1 MTMNKKVMLIIPE
14 MTVGGAQRSLAKL
27 SVELASHADVFLV
40 VFNKT
45 GEIAYPVGGK
55 IFSLDVFPG
64 GTIMAKGIALRK
76 RVERLRLLK
85 KENNIDVAISF
96 LEGAD
101 YVNVLSKGKEKVVL
115 SIRGSKVHD
124 ENMQKYFY
132 WLRSSVLIPWLY
144 KKADLIVAVNKGI
157 ASELKRYHKLQ
168 EHKIV
173 TIGNF
178 YDSDAIV
185 ALSKEAREPDI
196 EALYNDRKIL
206 VTSGRLAAEKGIA
219 GVINMFAELRKA
231 RQDVRLVMIGDGP
244 EKESLKKLAGEKGL
258 RVYET
263 NSSIDSP
270 DIVLLGNQKNV
281 FKYLRGATLYLMN
294 SSSEGFPNGLVEAM
308 ICRVPVMSSDCP
320 YGPAEILAPDQ
331 IPGSNQD
338 QAIIAAYGVLLPIIS
353 GNQQAAIWVNT
364 ISGILDNRNQ
374 LGDLAKAAFNRAH
387 DFGRDTVIK
396 QWVNIISI

>member
-1 MTMNKKVMLIIPE
+1 MTVKKKVMLIIPE

-55 IFSLDVFPG
+55 ILSLDVFPG

-85 KENNIDVAISF
+85 REFDIDVAISF

-101 YVNVLSKGKEKVVL
+101 YVNVLSKGKEKIVL
-115 SIRGSKVHD
+115 SVRGSKVHD
-124 ENMQKYFY
+124 ENMQRYFY

-157 ASELKRYHKLQ
+157 AAELKQYHKLQ

-178 YDSDAIV
+178 YDRDSIV
-185 ALSKEAREPDI
+185 ALSKEVREPDI
-196 EALYNDRKIL
+196 EMLYNDKKIL
-206 VTSGRLAAEKGIA
+206 VTSGRLAAEKGIT
-219 GVINMFAELRKA
+219 GVINMFAELRRT

-244 EKESLKKLAGEKGL
+244 EKESLKKLAVENGL

-263 NSSIDSP
+263 DSPIDSP

-308 ICRVPVMSSDCP
+308 ICGVPVMSSDCP

-331 IPGSNQD
+331 TPGANKD
-338 QAIIAAYGVLLPIIS
+338 QAIIATYGVLLPIIS
-353 GNQQAAIWVNT
+353 GNRQVAIWVKT

-374 LGDLAKAAFNRAH
+374 LDDLAQAAFNRAR
-387 DFGRDTVIK
+387 DFGRDAVVK
-396 QWVNIISI
+396 QWISIISI